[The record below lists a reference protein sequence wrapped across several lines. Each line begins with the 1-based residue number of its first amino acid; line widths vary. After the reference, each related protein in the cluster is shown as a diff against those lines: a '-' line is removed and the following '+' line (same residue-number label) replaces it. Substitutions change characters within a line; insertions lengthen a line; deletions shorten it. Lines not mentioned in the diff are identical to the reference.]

1 MKLTK
6 TESFVHKNR
15 EQRVLLQVKFSLHSE
30 NSPCSEIAIVS
41 ENFAIVVKFRYYREI
56 PCLPLLVPACSSIN
70 FFITDLMQSKINH
83 TNLM

>member
-30 NSPCSEIAIVS
+30 NSLCSKITIIS
-41 ENFAIVVKFRYYREI
+41 ENFAIVVKFRYYSEI
-56 PCLPLLVPACSSIN
+56 PCLPLLVLACSSIN
-70 FFITDLMQSKINH
+70 FFILDLMQSKINH